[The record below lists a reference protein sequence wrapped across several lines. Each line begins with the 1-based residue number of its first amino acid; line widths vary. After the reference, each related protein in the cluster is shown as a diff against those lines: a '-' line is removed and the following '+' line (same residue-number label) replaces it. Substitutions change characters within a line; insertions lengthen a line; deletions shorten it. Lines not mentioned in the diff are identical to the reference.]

1 MNPIKATVLD
11 DDKFALLAIPYGGP
25 IPSPHSPRGVD
36 LDGEF
41 FSPNTDLKASW
52 FDVRVVDWHHG
63 NDRHM
68 GRTTIGKADNL
79 REEEDGW
86 WVDVWLKHGE
96 KRLQLIKQLAERG
109 AQLFGSSESV
119 PGMVKKASTG
129 EILVWP
135 YVRQTLSTS
144 PQNTHSILRPF
155 KAVLEGTEPTTAFWS
170 DIEFAM
176 RDLGSDL
183 RLTSMGDDVAKAGR
197 ELSAANVKDIQEG
210 LDAVRT
216 ALGRLDAMVKRQSKY
231 TADTQSAEGE
241 P

>member
-1 MNPIKATVLD
+1 MISIIEALD
-11 DDKFALLAIPYGGP
+11 DPALFRPWFPGTTWNAWRAILKAAFALPMTAEEIA
-25 IPSPHSPRGVD
+25 
-36 LDGEF
+36 F
-41 FSPNTDLKASW
+41 FRSVA
-52 FDVRVVDWHHG
+52 
-63 NDRHM
+63 DR
-68 GRTTIGKADNL
+68 DPP
-79 REEEDGW
+79 
-86 WVDVWLKHGE
+86 
-96 KRLQLIKQLAERG
+96 AERVQELWIVAG
-109 AQLFGSSESV
+109 RR
-119 PGMVKKASTG
+119 